1 MSEWKKVKLG
11 DYIDVLSGFAFKSK
25 DFSDSGIPVIK
36 IKNVSPPCI
45 SLEDLSFVP
54 EPIAFQNSRY
64 ILKKGDILIAMT
76 GSHINQI
83 ASVVGRVGRV
93 RYDDITVLNQR
104 VGKIINKNDDLSDI
118 DFIYYYLSQYEVK
131 VELAQKAGGAANQA
145 NISPSDIKNLLF
157 PCPPIE
163 VQHRIATILSRYDTL
178 IENYQKQ
185 IKLLEEAAQRLYK
198 EWFVDLRFPGYE
210 NVKMVDGL
218 PEGWEKKT
226 LGEVFSYVRGK
237 SYSSSEIS
245 DEGCLM
251 VNLKNIQAFGG
262 YKRDAEKR
270 FVGEYKSEQTLKKGD
285 LVLGVTDM
293 TQERRLV
300 GHVALIPD
308 FDEPVTFSM
317 DLIKIVPYS
326 IPTSFL
332 YCAMR
337 YGDISKQI
345 SPLANGVNVLH
356 LKPEAM
362 MGIVM
367 TVPRKELVE
376 KFCLVVEE
384 MINKILKKPISNPPS
399 HRGPRPLAAE
409 ADGRGDG
416 SVTKMKWKYN
426 ENELLYEKE
435 RIARR
440 L

>member
-1 MSEWKKVKLG
+1 MSEWKSCKIG
-11 DYIDVLSGFAFKSK
+11 DLVTLRQGFAINSKSK
-25 DFSDSGIPVIK
+25 HYISKEPTSLALLRIADMKSGAKEIFVKEDIPQNFIAKPEDIIYTRTGNVGLVFKNCYGVVHNNCFTVTPNNESELTRDFLFYLLQSKAFFDK
-36 IKNVSPPCI
+36 AN
-45 SLEDLSFVP
+45 SL
-54 EPIAFQNSRY
+54 AR
-64 ILKKGDILIAMT
+64 
-76 GSHINQI
+76 
-83 ASVVGRVGRV
+83 
-93 RYDDITVLNQR
+93 
-104 VGKIINKNDDLSDI
+104 
-118 DFIYYYLSQYEVK
+118 
-131 VELAQKAGGAANQA
+131 GAAQPDLPHTLFNSIE
-145 NISPSDIKNLLF
+145 ISY
-157 PCPPIE
+157 PPLPI
-163 VQHRIATILSRYDTL
+163 QHRIATILSRYDTL

-185 IKLLEEAAQRLYK
+185 IKLLEETAQRLYK

-210 NVKMVDGL
+210 TAKMVDGL
-218 PEGWEKKT
+218 PEGWERKT

-285 LVLGVTDM
+285 LVMGVTDM

-308 FDEPVTFSM
+308 FDDPVTFSM

-362 MGIVM
+362 MGFMIV
-367 TVPRKELVE
+367 VPRKELVE
-376 KFCLVVEE
+376 RFCLIVEE
-384 MINKILKKPISNPPS
+384 MINKILKTQSQI
-399 HRGPRPLAAE
+399 RLLTE
-409 ADGRGDG
+409 ARDR
-416 SVTKMKWKYN
+416 
-426 ENELLYEKE
+426 LLPKLMGGEIKV
-435 RIARR
+435 
-440 L
+440 